1 MTGTE
6 MERDDDRLEHFFA
19 AARRAAPAPSEEL
32 LARILADAE
41 QAMPARPASRGAAPH
56 GPVPGPVRGA
66 FLRWLAAP
74 AGWGAVGGLATAAAA
89 GLWVGY
95 AGPGET
101 GSLAASLIG
110 AGTAAGATELLRG
123 GDSVL
128 LLAGWEG

>member
-6 MERDDDRLEHFFA
+6 MDRDDDQLEQVFA
-19 AARRAAPAPSEEL
+19 AGRRAAPVPSEAL

-41 QAMPARPASRGAAPH
+41 NAMPVRSASRAAAP
-56 GPVPGPVRGA
+56 PGPARSPSRVGL
-66 FLRWLAAP
+66 LRWLGAP
-74 AGWGAVGGLATAAAA
+74 AGWGAVGGLATATVA
-89 GLWVGY
+89 GLWFGY

-110 AGTAAGATELLRG
+110 AGTAAGATELLPG
-123 GDSVL
+123 GDTIL